1 MSISPAREPGDPQG
15 PQSPHGSP
23 SPYWTPAPPT
33 PTPTNP
39 FAIASLVASI
49 LCCVP
54 GVGLVLGVVA
64 LVQIRKR
71 GQRGLAAAVIGSTL
85 SGIALAT
92 TVLLLT
98 TGATGWIWRHVKD
111 GVREGANLSLA
122 RGDCFDTDAG
132 RLKDAVLGVRTVPC
146 AGAHE
151 GEVFG
156 TFTLADGPYP
166 GEKAVRDAAARCV
179 DQRHFYA
186 MDDWAVPGDV
196 AAVDLS
202 PSRETW
208 AFGDRTVTCVFSS
221 VTEHGTLT
229 GSLRADQTTL
239 NAHQIAFLDAART
252 LNDAMDTAPDAV
264 DVEDDLPGHK
274 AWARRV
280 STALADGAHALR
292 AHAWPATARAPLAAL
307 TARMDKARAHWDQAA
322 RARDADAFYVPY
334 DAGLTL
340 IEPLAAVPARKA
352 LKLTATP
359 PGPGALDG
367 GTAEGGAEV

>member
-15 PQSPHGSP
+15 PQSPYGSP

-33 PTPTNP
+33 PTNP
-39 FAIASLVASI
+39 FAIASLVTGI

-54 GVGLVLGVVA
+54 GVGLLLGVVA
-64 LVQIRKR
+64 LLQIRKR
-71 GQRGLAAAVIGSTL
+71 GQRGLAAAVVGSTL
-85 SGIALAT
+85 SGIALVT

-98 TGATGWIWRHVKD
+98 TGAPGWIWRNVKD
-111 GVREGANLSLA
+111 GVRESANLSLA
-122 RGDCFDTDAG
+122 KGDCFDTDDG
-132 RLKDAVLGVRTVPC
+132 RLKDAVYGVRTVPC

-166 GEKAVRDAAARCV
+166 GEKAVRDAAERCV
-179 DQRHFYA
+179 DQRQFYA
-186 MDDWAVPGDV
+186 MDEWAVPQYVD
-196 AAVDLS
+196 AVDLS

-208 AFGDRTVTCVFSS
+208 AFGDRTVTCVFSG
-221 VTEHGTLT
+221 VTGHGTLT

-252 LNDAMDTAPDAV
+252 LNDAMGTAPDAV

-280 STALADGAHALR
+280 STVLADGAHALR

-307 TARMDKARAHWDQAA
+307 TARMDKARAQWDQAA
-322 RARDADAFYVPY
+322 RAGDADAFYLPY

-340 IEPLAAVPARKA
+340 IEPRAVVPARKA
-352 LKLTATP
+352 LKLATTP
-359 PGPGALDG
+359 PG
-367 GTAEGGAEV
+367 GGAEV